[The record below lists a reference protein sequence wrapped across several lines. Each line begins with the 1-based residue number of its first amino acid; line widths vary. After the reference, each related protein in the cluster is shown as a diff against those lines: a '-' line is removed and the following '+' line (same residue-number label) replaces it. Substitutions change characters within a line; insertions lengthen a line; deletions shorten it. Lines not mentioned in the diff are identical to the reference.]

1 MSVRQ
6 SPMGMPAKPTAAPFE
21 VVPMITYKK
30 KKVAMTSIRKHSAL
44 LQARRRPMWRGTY
57 AVDAATIS
65 RLAAASPFEQG
76 AVGDL
81 R

>member
-30 KKVAMTSIRKHSAL
+30 KKSGDDFD
-44 LQARRRPMWRGTY
+44 QEARRSD
-57 AVDAATIS
+57 V
-65 RLAAASPFEQG
+65 
-76 AVGDL
+76 
-81 R
+81 